1 MEKKSNTLLDERIR
15 GYAEQISDALTDD
28 ALDYLIEHGNGDLI
42 SDEEL
47 GKLFSKKFLQG
58 TNIPS
63 GRGVCLIYD
72 REKTE
77 MLLFS
82 KNAQMIVWSVKCDIQ
97 SVQSIIDCAIEC
109 LNNCMKEG
117 NLNPYTNR

>member
-58 TNIPS
+58 TDIPS
-63 GRGVCLIYD
+63 GRGY
-72 REKTE
+72 
-77 MLLFS
+77 
-82 KNAQMIVWSVKCDIQ
+82 A
-97 SVQSIIDCAIEC
+97 
-109 LNNCMKEG
+109 
-117 NLNPYTNR
+117 